1 MHSFFSNLAPGDTV
15 CMTLDVLSEIP
26 QDERELGMITG
37 VTFTYAG
44 VLYNV
49 SWQGR
54 EEDMRTPQELTLVSA
69 AVTSKE
75 KNDPLEN

>member
-1 MHSFFSNLAPGDTV
+1 MHCFYSELAPGDTV
-15 CMTLDVLSEIP
+15 CLTLDVTAEIP
-26 QDERELGMITG
+26 REETELGMITG

-44 VLYNV
+44 ILYGV

-75 KNDPLEN
+75 RKNPYEN